1 MAMTQLSI
9 TRSVKSRQRL
19 THILLHIV
27 LIALGFTFLVPLLW
41 LISTSLKRGAQ
52 VFVVPVEWIPSDP
65 QWSNFREIFE
75 HLPFALFILNTASIT
90 IMGVIGSVLSSLT
103 VGYSL
108 ARLRWPGRNF
118 IFIVLLATMMLPH
131 TVLLVPTFVMFKYLG
146 WLDTFYPLFVP
157 SWFGSAFYIFLMRQ
171 FMMGL
176 PTELDEAARIDG
188 ASSFRIL
195 WQLIAPLSGPAVV
208 AVAIFS
214 FLAHYNDFMDPL
226 IYLTSND
233 KFTIALGL
241 YWFAGRWGNLWH
253 LVMAASLV
261 TIAPTFILFF
271 TAQRYFVQGI
281 QFSGLTGR

>member
-1 MAMTQLSI
+1 MGLSF
-9 TRSVKSRQRL
+9 
-19 THILLHIV
+19 
-27 LIALGFTFLVPLLW
+27 LIPLLW
-41 LISTSLKRGAQ
+41 LASTSLKRGAQ
-52 VFVVPVEWIPSDP
+52 VFIVPVQWIPTDP
-65 QWSNFREIFE
+65 QWYNYGEIFE
-75 HLPFALFILNTASIT
+75 RLPFARFILNTASIT
-90 IMGVIGSVLSSLT
+90 ILGTIGSVVSSLM

-108 ARLRWPGRNF
+108 ARLRWPGRNLVF
-118 IFIVLLATMMLPH
+118 IFLLATMMLPR
-131 TVLLVPTFVMFKYLG
+131 TVLLVPTFVMFKYFG

-157 SWFGSAFYIFLMRQ
+157 SWFGTAFYIFLMRQ
-171 FMMGL
+171 FMMGIPL
-176 PTELDEAARIDG
+176 ELDEAARIDG

-233 KFTIALGL
+233 KYTVALGL

-253 LVMAASLV
+253 LVMAASMV
-261 TIAPTFILFF
+261 TIAPTLILFF
-271 TAQRYFVQGI
+271 AAQRYFIQGI

>member
-1 MAMTQLSI
+1 MTQLSI
-9 TRSVKSRQRL
+9 TRSIKLRQWL
-19 THILLHIV
+19 TPLLLHTILIV
-27 LIALGFTFLVPLLW
+27 LGFTFLVPLLW

-65 QWSNFREIFE
+65 QWSNYREIFK
-75 HLPFALFILNTASIT
+75 HLPFAVFILNTAIIT
-90 IMGVIGSVLSSLT
+90 VMGVIGSVISSLT

-118 IFIVLLATMMLPH
+118 VFIVLLATMMLPH

-171 FMMGL
+171 FMTGL
-176 PTELDEAARIDG
+176 PIELDEAARIDG

-241 YWFAGRWGNLWH
+241 YWFAGRWGNSWH

-261 TIAPTFILFF
+261 TIAPTFVLFF

>member
-1 MAMTQLSI
+1 MTSI
-9 TRSVKSRQRL
+9 SATNPNKSQRRMGHL
-19 THILLHIV
+19 LLHILLI
-27 LIALGFTFLVPLLW
+27 ILGFSFLIPLLW
-41 LISTSLKRGAQ
+41 LASTSLKRGAQ
-52 VFVVPVEWIPSDP
+52 VFVVPVQWIPTNP
-65 QWSNFREIFE
+65 QWYNYVEIFE
-75 HLPFALFILNTASIT
+75 RLPFAKFILNTAIIT
-90 IMGVIGSVLSSLT
+90 LLGTLGSVISSIT

-108 ARLRWPGRNF
+108 ARLRWPGRN
-118 IFIVLLATMMLPH
+118 IVFIVLLATMMLPS

-157 SWFGSAFYIFLMRQ
+157 SWFGGAFYIFLMRQ
-171 FMMGL
+171 FMMGIPL
-176 PTELDEAARIDG
+176 ELDEAARIDG

-195 WQLIAPLSGPAVV
+195 WQLIAPLSGPAMA

-233 KFTIALGL
+233 KYTIALGL

-253 LVMAASLV
+253 LVMAASML
-261 TIAPTFILFF
+261 TIAPTLVLFF
-271 TAQRYFVQGI
+271 AAQRYFIQGI